1 MNRFFFV
8 TLDTAI
14 AATYR
19 HLYRHLLTTQV
30 IQRDGIACCD
40 FVLAE
45 HSGQIYPPG
54 NTLFSVAIAQ
64 LHVEAFA
71 LLLVEKIRRRA
82 EIYDHT
88 LTGIHRCRIICGRF
102 CR

>member
-45 HSGQIYPPG
+45 HSGQIYPQVTRSSP
-54 NTLFSVAIAQ
+54 S
-64 LHVEAFA
+64 
-71 LLLVEKIRRRA
+71 LLRNF
-82 EIYDHT
+82 T
-88 LTGIHRCRIICGRF
+88 
-102 CR
+102 